1 MLYLQE
7 NEKKFLEKIT
17 NNYKASN
24 PFVKNIQVNLPLKP
38 VITKRQLKFNDESNI
53 DIKKITH
60 PSKQL
65 DPINAPK
72 KINTNILAVSIQRKP
87 SARSEKVSINCEE
100 SIDSK
105 NATERKNNNNSNN
118 INSNQ
123 IEKKKINKNNKNK
136 PVKKTINI
144 SKSLGSF
151 KLLDNDYLPEEE
163 GSFELDLNSAIEKQK
178 EEKYKAL
185 KTFLSEVKMP
195 DLFQKFAKENI
206 FNSEQIENLCD
217 FDLKKMKIAEKDRKV
232 MLSYIKELKM
242 RNELSAEGDFGTQCD
257 SKNYYNDPVTD
268 DIEENERIQS
278 ELFKKAVEE
287 FRNRNKDPKD
297 INKEKEENAPVD
309 KSMKSSTTNISENP
323 IINPKNFLLEIGNS
337 DMLNL
342 NNLCL
347 FANNG
352 NDMKEDQ
359 EMDPELVSTQA
370 CWNCFKIMNIDK
382 AIIYEERLFCSEKCL
397 VKYKKKNDIRCCY
410 CHKNFLKYNGII
422 SGDKLFCSSKCYKDE
437 KNSIKEI
444 EGGEDNEDENEDNNL
459 KNKNKIYLEEPH
471 FVNQIDILD
480 IQLINYFRRIFI
492 LLFINH
498 ILIYNKI

>member
-1 MLYLQE
+1 M
-7 NEKKFLEKIT
+7 
-17 NNYKASN
+17 
-24 PFVKNIQVNLPLKP
+24 
-38 VITKRQLKFNDESNI
+38 
-53 DIKKITH
+53 
-60 PSKQL
+60 
-65 DPINAPK
+65 
-72 KINTNILAVSIQRKP
+72 QRKP
-87 SARSEKVSINCEE
+87 SAKSEKFSINCDE
-100 SIDSK
+100 SIDNK
-105 NATERKNNNNSNN
+105 NTTERKNNDTTNNNN
-118 INSNQ
+118 KADI
-123 IEKKKINKNNKNK
+123 KKINKNNKNK
-136 PVKKTINI
+136 PIKKIINI

-151 KLLDNDYLPEEE
+151 KLYENDNLPDEE
-163 GSFELDLNSAIEKQK
+163 GSFELDLNSEIEKQK

-185 KTFLSEVKMP
+185 KSFLSNVKMP
-195 DLFQKFAKENI
+195 DLFQRFAKENI

-217 FDLKKMKIAEKDRKV
+217 YDLKKMKIEEKDRKV
-232 MLSYIKELKM
+232 MLAYIKELKM

-297 INKEKEENAPVD
+297 INKEKEENIPVD

-347 FANNG
+347 FANSG

-382 AIIYEERLFCSEKCL
+382 AIIYEERLFCSQKC
-397 VKYKKKNDIRCCY
+397 VEKYKKKSDIRCCY
-410 CHKNFLKYNGII
+410 CHKNFLKYNGVI
-422 SGDKLFCSSKCYKDE
+422 SGDKLFCSAKCYRDE

-444 EGGEDNEDENEDNNL
+444 EGGEDNEEENESNNI
-459 KNKNKIYLEEPH
+459 KNNKKNSLEEPY
-471 FVNQIDILD
+471 FTNEIDILD
-480 IQLINYFRRIFI
+480 I
-492 LLFINH
+492 
-498 ILIYNKI
+498 